1 MSARE
6 DRPRDRTARRDVWLA
21 GPDDEV
27 VYEIDEE
34 AVARLRA
41 VMAAPPRAR
50 PRIRLAV
57 VRRRDHAA
65 AMASRS

>member
-1 MSARE
+1 MSGRE
-6 DRPRDRTARRDVWLA
+6 DRPRDRAERRDVWLA
-21 GPDDEV
+21 GPEDV

-41 VMAAPPRAR
+41 VMAAPAGRR
-50 PRIRLAV
+50 PRRRLAA
-57 VRRRDHAA
+57 VRRHEPAA

>member
-6 DRPRDRTARRDVWLA
+6 DRPRDRAERRDVWLA
-21 GPDDEV
+21 GPDDV

-41 VMAAPPRAR
+41 VMATPRRPRPPRRGPAAR
-50 PRIRLAV
+50 RHE
-57 VRRRDHAA
+57 HAA
-65 AMASRS
+65 AIASRP